1 MPIRI
6 RDRSTSDSV
15 ATTRAKGGRGA
26 GGASGAA
33 KTGAAAGV
41 GGAAPVFEAQL
52 VKAERSLAQQDLDR
66 LYLDVE
72 EQGRR
77 LLEQPKPEEL
87 KRYKERVRAFVEYV
101 VKNGLKLKSS
111 LSAREL
117 HQIVER
123 VDDELLGLAD
133 ALLAKEQHIME
144 LGAKI
149 DQINGMLLDLKA

>member
-6 RDRSTSDSV
+6 RDRSTSDTLT
-15 ATTRAKGGRGA
+15 TTRAKGGRGA
-26 GGASGAA
+26 GGAAKSGALA
-33 KTGAAAGV
+33 GPGAAAP
-41 GGAAPVFEAQL
+41 AFDAQL
-52 VKAERSLAQQDLDR
+52 ATAERSLAQQDLDR

-77 LLEQPKPEEL
+77 LLEQPNPAEL
-87 KRYKERVRAFVEYV
+87 KGYKERVRAFVEYV
-101 VKNGLKLKSS
+101 VKHGLKLKSS

-123 VDDELLGLAD
+123 VDEELLGLAD
-133 ALLAKEQHIME
+133 VLLAKEQHVME

>member
-6 RDRSTSDSV
+6 RDRSSTETLTPARAKGRTPVKLPTSSV
-15 ATTRAKGGRGA
+15 ATPFGDHLSSAT
-26 GGASGAA
+26 
-33 KTGAAAGV
+33 
-41 GGAAPVFEAQL
+41 
-52 VKAERSLAQQDLDR
+52 RSLAHQDLDR

-72 EQGRR
+72 EQGRK
-77 LLEQPKPEEL
+77 LMGSPTPLEL
-87 KRYKERVRAFVEYV
+87 ARYKERVRSFVEYV
-101 VKNGLKLKSS
+101 VKHGMKLKSS

>member
-6 RDRSTSDSV
+6 RDRSTSDSL
-15 ATTRAKGGRGA
+15 ATARAKGGRGA
-26 GGASGAA
+26 GASGATGSLA
-33 KTGAAAGV
+33 KPGAGTV
-41 GGAAPVFEAQL
+41 SPFDAQL
-52 VKAERSLAQQDLDR
+52 KTATRSLAQQDLDR
-66 LYLDVE
+66 IYLDVE

-77 LLEQPKPEEL
+77 LLEQPNPAEL
-87 KRYKERVRAFVEYV
+87 QRYRERVRSFVEYV
-101 VKNGLKLKSS
+101 VKHGLKLKSS

-123 VDDELLGLAD
+123 VDEELLGLAD

-149 DQINGMLLDLKA
+149 SEINGMLLDLKA

>member
-1 MPIRI
+1 MQ
-6 RDRSTSDSV
+6 
-15 ATTRAKGGRGA
+15 
-26 GGASGAA
+26 
-33 KTGAAAGV
+33 TG
-41 GGAAPVFEAQL
+41 GGAAPAAFDAQL
-52 VKAERSLAQQDLDR
+52 KSATRSLAQQDLDR
-66 LYLDVE
+66 IYLDVE

-77 LLEQPKPEEL
+77 LLEQPNPAEL
-87 KRYKERVRAFVEYV
+87 QRYKERVKAFVEYV
-101 VKNGLKLKSS
+101 VKNGLRLKSS

-123 VDDELLGLAD
+123 VDEELLGLAD

>member
-66 LYLDVE
+66 LYL
-72 EQGRR
+72 
-77 LLEQPKPEEL
+77 
-87 KRYKERVRAFVEYV
+87 FVEYV